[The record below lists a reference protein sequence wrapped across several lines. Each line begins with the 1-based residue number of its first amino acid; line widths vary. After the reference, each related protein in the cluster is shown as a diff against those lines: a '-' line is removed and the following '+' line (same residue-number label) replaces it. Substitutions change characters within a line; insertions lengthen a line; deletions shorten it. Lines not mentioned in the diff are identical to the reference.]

1 MTDKPVPPNVYVS
14 RTLKISSAHRLHN
27 PNLSAE
33 ENIALYGKCNNL
45 NGHGHNY
52 TVVVTLRGPVDPV
65 TGMVI
70 NLVDLKAVMEEGI
83 ARPMDHK
90 NLDLDVEY
98 FRDGRVV
105 STVENVCVF
114 VWENMKR
121 LLPQPEYLFEVRVDE
136 TDNNTAFYRGE

>member
-27 PNLSAE
+27 QNLSPE
-33 ENIALYGKCNNL
+33 ENVALYGKCNNP

-98 FRDGRVV
+98 FGDGGVV

-114 VWENMKR
+114 VWDNMKR
-121 LLPQPEYLFEVRVDE
+121 LLPKPDYLFEVRVHE